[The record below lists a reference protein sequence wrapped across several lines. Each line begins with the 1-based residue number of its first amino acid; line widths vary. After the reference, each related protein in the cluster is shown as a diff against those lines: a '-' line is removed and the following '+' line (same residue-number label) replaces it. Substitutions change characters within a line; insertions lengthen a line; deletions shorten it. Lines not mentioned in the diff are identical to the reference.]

1 MQILI
6 SLLPFQN
13 LRAYLKFQKLDE
25 GIHRETKL
33 SSKFPRI
40 VDIKKPSFFK
50 IPSWPIIWRPRSSSS
65 CSSLEDDMFWRSNIC
80 FTSRTQCLQVTC
92 DLYFHL
98 WFTSWTLVKIQ
109 VRTLVKVLLNWTLTI
124 FYTCSATPIITS
136 QTLVTWICDE
146 FY

>member
-25 GIHRETKL
+25 GDHRETKL

-50 IPSWPIIWRPRSSSS
+50 IPRLTDNLTSQELVELLFTRRRHVLTLQYLFHKSYS
-65 CSSLEDDMFWRSNIC
+65 M
-80 FTSRTQCLQVTC
+80 FTSDMRLVFPLVIYKLDSCKNTSPDSCKSFIKL
-92 DLYFHL
+92 DSYHLLY
-98 WFTSWTLVKIQ
+98 V
-109 VRTLVKVLLNWTLTI
+109 
-124 FYTCSATPIITS
+124 
-136 QTLVTWICDE
+136 
-146 FY
+146 